1 MPFNLELST
10 DLSARLGMSI
20 IKLDAVTYPAALRR
34 LADEYPVVHNLLI
47 NSKGEL
53 RQTIR
58 CSIQGQIINDDTP
71 IPADAQV
78 KLFFIHAG
86 G

>member
-1 MPFNLELST
+1 MSFILELSS
-10 DLSARLGMSI
+10 DLCAKLGTPTV
-20 IKLDAVTYPAALRR
+20 KLDAAKYPTALRR
-34 LADEYPVVHNLLI
+34 LADENPSVYSLLI

-58 CSIQGQIINDDTP
+58 CSIQGKVIDDDTL
-71 IPADAQV
+71 IPDGTQV